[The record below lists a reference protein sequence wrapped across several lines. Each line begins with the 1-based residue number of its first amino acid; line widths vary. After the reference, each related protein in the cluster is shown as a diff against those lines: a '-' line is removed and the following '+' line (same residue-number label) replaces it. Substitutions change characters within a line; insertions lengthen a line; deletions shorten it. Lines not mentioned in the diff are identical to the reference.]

1 MRTGTAL
8 AGVALLLTAILAACS
23 GASAG
28 QPSVDASS
36 ADVQVSASDM
46 AFDQPEVTAPAGE
59 AFTIGFTNNDAM
71 PHNVVI
77 YTDSSKGTK
86 LFEGAVTDKGAVVYD
101 VPALDAG
108 TYFFECSLHPGMT
121 GSLVVE

>member
-1 MRTGTAL
+1 MRTRTAL
-8 AGVALLLTAILAACS
+8 AGIALLLTASLAACS
-23 GASAG
+23 EASAG
-28 QPSVDASS
+28 QPSADAAS
-36 ADVQVSASDM
+36 ADVQVSASEM
-46 AFDQPEVTAPAGE
+46 AFDQAEVTAPAGE

-86 LFEGAVTDKGAVVYD
+86 LFEGAVTDQGAVVYD